1 GNFLDHGKT
10 VTPGIPAVFA
20 GEGFTNISDR
30 LALARWLVDE
40 KNPLTARVTV
50 NRLWER
56 FFGIGLVKTSEDFG
70 RQGETPSHS
79 ELLDWLACELLNPT
93 ALGVD
98 DRARS
103 HGGRASARPAKAWDL
118 QHIQRLIVMSA
129 TYRQDASATAQSLQ
143 QDPYNRWLSHGPHFR
158 MDGEMIRDQ
167 ALTVSGLLN
176 PEVGGP
182 SVHPVQV
189 ANLWK
194 ELGFLRPEIGMDE
207 WPVSEGPD
215 LYRRGL
221 YTFWRRV
228 CTYPTFATFDAPSR
242 DVCLS
247 RRPRTNT
254 PLQALAALNETTL
267 LEAARVFAQR
277 IMREGGPDVGQQID
291 FAFRLCL
298 ARPPTKGEHQ
308 RLLSFFEQQ
317 LRSFQ
322 RDSQGAET
330 FLKVGLAG
338 RPPHLDT
345 QQLAAWTMVA
355 NVLLNLDETIT
366 KG

>member
-277 IMREGGPDVGQQID
+277 IMAEGGPHPANRIE
-291 FAFRLCL
+291 FAVRTCL
-298 ARPPTKGEHQ
+298 
-308 RLLSFFEQQ
+308 
-317 LRSFQ
+317 
-322 RDSQGAET
+322 
-330 FLKVGLAG
+330 G
-338 RPPHLDT
+338 RPAAPAERARLEAFFAQQWKSFRHDAAAARALVQVGSAPRPAELDLP
-345 QQLAAWTMVA
+345 Q
-355 NVLLNLDETIT
+355 
-366 KG
+366 